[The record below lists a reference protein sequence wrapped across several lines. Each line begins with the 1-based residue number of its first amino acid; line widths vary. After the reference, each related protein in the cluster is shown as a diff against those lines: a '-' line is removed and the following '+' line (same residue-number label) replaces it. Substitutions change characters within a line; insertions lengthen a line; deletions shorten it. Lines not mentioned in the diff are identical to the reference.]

1 MKTEVEVKFLNIDF
15 DQLRPK
21 LLALGAVCEQPMRL
35 MRRVIIEPP
44 HLAEKDAFIRVRDEG
59 DKVTLTYKQFDDHSA
74 FSGAKEIELT
84 VSDFAAMTEILTLA
98 GLSSK
103 SMQESRRETWRL
115 GDVEVVLDEWPWLN
129 PYIEIEGPTEV
140 AVQETARLLEFS
152 WNDAVFGS
160 VTAAYQLQ
168 YPKGQA
174 SKLSDMPEVL
184 FDANIPAVI
193 SGEKEATT

>member
-74 FSGAKEIELT
+74 FSGAKEIELI

-98 GLSSK
+98 GLSPK
-103 SMQESRRETWRL
+103 STQESRRETWRL

-140 AVQETARLLEFS
+140 AVQETARQLGFS

-174 SKLSDMPEVL
+174 SKLSCIPEVL
-184 FDANIPAVI
+184 FEAKIPAVI
-193 SGEKEATT
+193 SGEKEATI